1 MSGFRVKILI
11 LIMAVLSVLGLMRCG
26 GGGSSSES
34 PTASPATLTD
44 NNVDAALAEIATYVQ
59 ACVPA
64 DSVSSAFRSS
74 QVVPGSVP
82 KAAKIIVQQN
92 RSLRARVS
100 SKVLASET
108 TTIDPIAGS
117 CGGTLSGSI
126 TTDNVANTL
135 SGSIAFNDFCQ
146 DDGAGGEARVNGNL
160 SFSGRVSDTAITLN
174 ASSSSLQLT
183 SLGESFHGSFNV
195 SLTMDLN
202 DGTSSITLRS
212 FSGTKNGGKTIS
224 GRNVVISVSPD
235 TDPGNPD
242 GSIIDFSGTITDS
255 VHGSMVI
262 DTVDPLISDGFGAL
276 ISGSGTITG
285 ANGTEVKVTISG
297 PNLFQVGLDSD
308 GDHLYDDYTQTM
320 DCSALDVSNLFGIIG
335 F

>member
-64 DSVSSAFRSS
+64 DSAASAFRASS
-74 QVVPGSVP
+74 VVPGFVP

-160 SFSGRVSDTAITLN
+160 AFSGRVSDTAITLN

-183 SLGESFHGSFNV
+183 SLGESFHGSFNI

-202 DGTSSITLRS
+202 DGTASITLRS